1 MQIPDTASL
10 RSLGLVAIVAAAF
23 STSGCELAAMGLLM
37 PGVMPGVGFPIEGE
51 VRDGRTYLPVGGAT
65 VHSGLGTTLT
75 DAKGRFS
82 LYGSLSSREISVSRA
97 SYTSK
102 TIGGQKLVP
111 GKQVTVTIDP
121 IGEPNG
127 RLPTGILD
135 LRGSVMMPGG
145 QTATPDGL
153 VMLAGARPTAVSNGR
168 FQITYDG
175 QEPGRLVSRM
185 LAGGRID
192 SPYDEKA
199 TVFQPFQFLSFG
211 YQLQHLVLG
220 EIYPQALREG
230 NLVIDPNTKFRD
242 VRVTYTNL
250 GRLTNV
256 QTTILLDFGVAG
268 AVTVAQKTGSNQL
281 VSVPHIEGVKY
292 VISGEA
298 LNEGKTQYSSVI
310 ITTANPSQA
319 PFQLLTPPQVL
330 APLSGAKRV
339 GARPTFRWSALSQPG
354 MVYEISLFEGDE
366 ITAKWVA
373 TTPEAEITY
382 PGFSLSDVNGGALRP
397 DKKYRWSV
405 RAIDML
411 APTENA
417 TNQRNLMAVEPLRSR
432 KREASNT
439 ENDFTI

>member
-1 MQIPDTASL
+1 
-10 RSLGLVAIVAAAF
+10 
-23 STSGCELAAMGLLM
+23 
-37 PGVMPGVGFPIEGE
+37 
-51 VRDGRTYLPVGGAT
+51 
-65 VHSGLGTTLT
+65 
-75 DAKGRFS
+75 
-82 LYGSLSSREISVSRA
+82 
-97 SYTSK
+97 
-102 TIGGQKLVP
+102 
-111 GKQVTVTIDP
+111 
-121 IGEPNG
+121 
-127 RLPTGILD
+127 
-135 LRGSVMMPGG
+135 MMPGG